1 MTWTWGLDGKGSLE
15 ACISPCLQAL
25 VTGTGAGCSRR
36 GGGRAAQADSCYF
49 RKPSVTRKAFSQSL
63 GQSFCCLLSRCY
75 PNSLWSSIWGHCN
88 GAWSRVNVC
97 VCVRVCERERMH
109 THADRPLRLLAFY
122 GTCPGLIFPAQ
133 MVGGGLAATVGGD
146 EIADR
151 E

>member
-1 MTWTWGLDGKGSLE
+1 MERHRIKVWPLPSRSLWFTRGAETVAHGTRIHLAETVTWTWGLDGKGSLE

-97 VCVRVCERERMH
+97 VCVCACVRERECTPTR
-109 THADRPLRLLAFY
+109 TAP
-122 GTCPGLIFPAQ
+122 
-133 MVGGGLAATVGGD
+133 
-146 EIADR
+146 
-151 E
+151 